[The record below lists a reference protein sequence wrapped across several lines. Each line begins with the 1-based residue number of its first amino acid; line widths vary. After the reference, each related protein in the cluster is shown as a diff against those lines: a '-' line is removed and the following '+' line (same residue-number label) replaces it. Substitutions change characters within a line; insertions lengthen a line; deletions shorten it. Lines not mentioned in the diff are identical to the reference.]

1 MIDITK
7 NFKGYKME
15 EKVVIK
21 NLTKKDFNS
30 MFTLCNE
37 INSNFKLFSQNLI
50 ELKNKYRRLESYGDN
65 NVLDAYVALDF
76 DFSDI
81 KFINKNI
88 YLVEPIYFIQVEND
102 SYNIRKFKIMK
113 IFDSIFKE
121 FDKISGA
128 IETAYNEDSNT
139 VIVTKE
145 NYKDFIDLYT
155 DLSKLDFSIILKNIE
170 DILISN
176 PLSII
181 DETKIVFKD
190 KETRTKIIVFGFG
203 KERFRISINI
213 TSLYNRSFCLIEK
226 YTFANNE
233 WKEYHSIDVKE
244 YILIDQTVK
253 IPKGE
258 MKENTFDRLINACIN
273 YIYNFEGY
281 NIKEDKN

>member
-253 IPKGE
+253 ISKGE

>member
-7 NFKGYKME
+7 KIKGYKME
-15 EKVVIK
+15 EKIVFK
-21 NLTKKDFNS
+21 NLTKKNFNHI
-30 MFTLCNE
+30 FNLCKE
-37 INSNFKLFSQNLI
+37 INSNFKLFTHNLN
-50 ELKNKYRRLESYGDN
+50 ELKNKYKRPESHENN
-65 NVLDAYVALDF
+65 NVLDAYIELDF
-76 DFSDI
+76 NFTDI
-81 KFINKNI
+81 KFISKKI
-88 YLVEPIYFIQVEND
+88 YLIDPIYFIQIEND
-102 SYNIRKFKIMK
+102 SYNIRKFKISQL
-113 IFDSIFKE
+113 FDIIFKE
-121 FDKISGA
+121 LDKISGA
-128 IETAYNEDSNT
+128 IETAYDEDSNT

-145 NYKDFIDLYT
+145 NYKDFFDLYT

-226 YTFANNE
+226 YTFVNNE